1 MVGKGL
7 KTNFLFNF
15 IALVTLIA
23 VSACSSVKSPEM
35 TQKEGSLHHDKFDT
49 KEALLDRVKSIKKS
63 MKKDEVYELLDITE
77 GDFRMLSRN
86 EILLAMYG
94 TDEVEFTK
102 GLDFIRQLDGFSLD
116 FRSIEKKTGL
126 SSPVS
131 MRTKQEGY
139 EYTLVLVFKGDTLYE
154 RPIIYGG
161 DVYDSKTN
169 SLLKFLS
176 PSRLVS
182 AAL

>member
-1 MVGKGL
+1 MVGEVLNKNL
-7 KTNFLFNF
+7 LCNF
-15 IALVTLIA
+15 IALMAIIA
-23 VSACSSVKSPEM
+23 LGACSSVKSPEM
-35 TQKEGSLHHDKFDT
+35 TQKEGSLHHEKFDT
-49 KEALLDRVKSIKKS
+49 KQELLERVGSIKKS
-63 MKKDEVYELLDITE
+63 MPKDKVYELLEIGED
-77 GDFRMLSRN
+77 DFRMLSRN

-94 TDEVEFTK
+94 TDEIEFTK
-102 GLDFIRQLDGFSLD
+102 NMEFIRELDGFSLD
-116 FRSIEKKTGL
+116 FRSIEEKTGL

-131 MRTKQEGY
+131 MRTKKEGY
-139 EYTLVLVFKGDTLYE
+139 EYTLILVFKGNTLYE